1 MQESLLVQSKQF
13 MAEPSKSDIDTV
25 LRERFPTMHLVEIAV
40 SVAQFNKN
48 AEMAAEMAATQA
60 AIEAARME
68 LLALSAEQLN
78 AIVANSRAR
87 QHARNEQARA
97 KREAD
102 DEAKKAAAESA
113 RFYNLP
119 GANADFDYWSK
130 ADFWTLDEAV
140 ALLLGKDPSIVK
152 PAALKLELTQATG
165 VFSLGKPPKPAEFHR
180 TYERLRTLLSR
191 AEALQ
196 NARLKP
202 TDVLEWTRR
211 TSAAPVPLG
220 LDKLLGAPV
229 IATSPEQAPSNES
242 LPASERDHDSQ
253 GAGSIKRWTPER
265 LEELRLYRERH
276 GTLAASEKF
285 EVSAQRIRD
294 LLPGKPKPPKRAGAF
309 DHLMR

>member
-1 MQESLLVQSKQF
+1 MPF
-13 MAEPSKSDIDTV
+13 
-25 LRERFPTMHLVEIAV
+25 VEMAV
-40 SVAQFNKN
+40 SIAQFNKN
-48 AEMAAEMAATQA
+48 AEMAAEMAATQT

-68 LLALSAEQLN
+68 LLALPSEQLN
-78 AIVANSRAR
+78 ALVANSRAR
-87 QHARNEQARA
+87 QHARDEQTKA
-97 KREAD
+97 KRKA

-119 GANADFDYWSK
+119 GANADFEYWSK

-140 ALLLGKDPSIVK
+140 ALLLGKDPSIVT

-196 NARLKP
+196 GARLKP

-211 TSAAPVPLG
+211 TGAAPVPLG
-220 LDKLLGAPV
+220 LDKLLGSQV
-229 IATSPEQAPSNES
+229 IASSPEQAPSNES
-242 LPASERDHDSQ
+242 LPASEPDHDSQ
-253 GAGSIKRWTPER
+253 GAGTIKRWTPER
-265 LEELRLYRERH
+265 LEELRLYRAQY
-276 GTLAASEKF
+276 GTQAASEKF